1 MLFDMGNREALLEGA
16 KRCLLEKG
24 YAKTTARDIA
34 DAAGVSLAAIGYHYG
49 SKESLL
55 EQAFMAAME
64 EWFADEEPGARES
77 AEQSER
83 MGRSERS
90 EPLEPSKQRRRGE
103 EAPSGE
109 AGEPENRGRADA
121 VGQAGRAGQARL
133 AGEENRADE
142 AESTGQAE
150 GVELAE
156 RAESAGRAESA
167 DRADHVESTGRADHV
182 ESTGRAE
189 RVERAES
196 ADLDEQA
203 DQAEAAGRAAFATGR
218 PGGSLEEFRTFFEGV
233 IATFP
238 HQRPLMRLNLEM
250 GLEAANHPE
259 LGAFMSSALQ
269 LGREGL
275 AGELGGLDPE
285 RDGELAQQVGAFY
298 SVIMTGIIA
307 QYLTDRERFPSAS
320 DLAEGLRYIAER
332 ALKA

>member
-1 MLFDMGNREALLEGA
+1 M
-16 KRCLLEKG
+16 
-24 YAKTTARDIA
+24 
-34 DAAGVSLAAIGYHYG
+34 
-49 SKESLL
+49 
-55 EQAFMAAME
+55 
-64 EWFADEEPGARES
+64 
-77 AEQSER
+77 
-83 MGRSERS
+83 
-90 EPLEPSKQRRRGE
+90 
-103 EAPSGE
+103 
-109 AGEPENRGRADA
+109 
-121 VGQAGRAGQARL
+121 GQAGQAQLKGERAGQATRSRQ
-133 AGEENRADE
+133 AGPSGWSRQNRQTLDE
-142 AESTGQAE
+142 Q
-150 GVELAE
+150 
-156 RAESAGRAESA
+156 SA
-167 DRADHVESTGRADHV
+167 DRAGHAESTGRAERVERAEPADLDEQSADRAGHV
-182 ESTGRAE
+182 ESAGRAE

-196 ADLDEQA
+196 ADLDEQV

-275 AGELGGLDPE
+275 AGELGGLDPK